1 MHPYAGNS
9 KETPPQ
15 SSQDRALA
23 LPVPGNPAMS
33 RHQLTNAE
41 HHAVS
46 SAERPTPVAFKYAT
60 TFTVRPRA
68 EIPLIPY
75 SRRANSI
82 QGYGEKSV
90 GKNRLAEPLAA
101 GMPSDVRRKDS
112 NPKEMISRLTRIR
125 MNSDRLKRRL
135 QCFIERIATT
145 RSYERVQL
153 MVTDKWRCE
162 LRSCRLP
169 LIIGPTLNSR
179 RLQTFANRPFRIVAR
194 KGEEIPFPGFSDS
207 NESLKERQW
216 KSANPIELT
225 LLAIQFAP

>member
-1 MHPYAGNS
+1 
-9 KETPPQ
+9 
-15 SSQDRALA
+15 
-23 LPVPGNPAMS
+23 
-33 RHQLTNAE
+33 
-41 HHAVS
+41 
-46 SAERPTPVAFKYAT
+46 
-60 TFTVRPRA
+60 
-68 EIPLIPY
+68 
-75 SRRANSI
+75 
-82 QGYGEKSV
+82 
-90 GKNRLAEPLAA
+90 
-101 GMPSDVRRKDS
+101 
-112 NPKEMISRLTRIR
+112 
-125 MNSDRLKRRL
+125 
-135 QCFIERIATT
+135 
-145 RSYERVQL
+145 